1 MTHNISIH
9 TGAAQPRCPFS
20 LLPIYSAGVAGE
32 VTFAY
37 ICGMKRESFVR
48 LMVRGAADFLLGL
61 AWEPLCPVCGAVLGN
76 AADVM
81 CPRCMLELP
90 RTMMWLSGPSGRFA
104 DVLANAVAPPGF
116 AAAWFDYDPSAPSAE
131 LIRGAKYYD
140 RPRLARRLGEMFARE
155 VLCYPAA
162 EGAFPFG
169 GIEVLL
175 PVPMHWRKQ
184 MSRGYNQS
192 VEIARG
198 ISLATGMAVADNLVA
213 VRRHATQTRKSRS
226 ERGRNLAGTVAVVR
240 PHELDGRHIAVV
252 DDILTTGATLA
263 ECVHAISVSGAR
275 PLSISLLTLGAT
287 V

>member
-32 VTFAY
+32 VTFVY

-61 AWEPLCPVCGAVLGN
+61 AWEPLCPVCRAVLGN

-81 CPRCMLELP
+81 CPQCMLELP

-131 LIRGAKYYD
+131 LIQRGQVLRPAALGTASGRD
-140 RPRLARRLGEMFARE
+140 VCARCCAILRPRELF
-155 VLCYPAA
+155 
-162 EGAFPFG
+162 
-169 GIEVLL
+169 
-175 PVPMHWRKQ
+175 
-184 MSRGYNQS
+184 
-192 VEIARG
+192 
-198 ISLATGMAVADNLVA
+198 
-213 VRRHATQTRKSRS
+213 RS
-226 ERGRNLAGTVAVVR
+226 GV
-240 PHELDGRHIAVV
+240 
-252 DDILTTGATLA
+252 
-263 ECVHAISVSGAR
+263 
-275 PLSISLLTLGAT
+275 
-287 V
+287 

>member
-1 MTHNISIH
+1 
-9 TGAAQPRCPFS
+9 
-20 LLPIYSAGVAGE
+20 
-32 VTFAY
+32 
-37 ICGMKRESFVR
+37 MKRESFVR
-48 LMVRGAADFLLGL
+48 LMVRGAAGFLRGL

-81 CPRCMLELP
+81 CPRCLLELP
-90 RTMMWLSGPSGRFA
+90 RTMMWLAGPSGRFA

-116 AAAWFDYDPSAPSAE
+116 AAAWFDYDPVSPVAE

-155 VLCYPAA
+155 VLCYPAPD
-162 EGAFPFG
+162 GAFPFG

-198 ISLATGMAVADNLVA
+198 ISLATGMEVADNLVA

-263 ECVHAISVSGAR
+263 ECVAAISVSGAR